1 MKIKNRCMKAGK
13 LIFVFLLT
21 TLNVSAQTGRKFTYE
36 FLSLP
41 PSARITGLG
50 GIAPVLRDDDI
61 NLSVYNPSN
70 LNPAHHRS
78 LAFNHNFHFAGISN
92 GSAAYGHHI
101 EKWGITTQ
109 LSVGYMSYGDFKWT
123 TERDE
128 SLGSFTASEQ
138 YIGLGLGRR
147 LNERITAG
155 LQIKSV
161 FSHLETY
168 QSFGMA
174 ADLALQYENPDQK
187 MAVTFLV
194 RNLGGEISTY
204 NASALSA
211 PLDIQIALTKRLS
224 HLPLRFSIIAHQL
237 QQWDVRYDD
246 PSAVEETD
254 LFGEVKKES
263 AFAAAADNF
272 FRHFMFNMELSLG
285 KTEGFKIRAAYN
297 HQRRQ
302 ELNLSTF
309 RSMAGFSLGFGL
321 KIKQIGIDYG
331 LGYYHLAGATNH
343 LSLVTNLDRFK
354 RKSGS

>member
-1 MKIKNRCMKAGK
+1 MKKKNKGMVPGK
-13 LIFVFLLT
+13 LTFALLLI
-21 TLNVSAQTGRKFTYE
+21 TLQLAAQTGRKFTYE

-70 LNPAHHRS
+70 LNPGHHRS

-101 EKWGITTQ
+101 EKWGLTTQ

-123 TERDE
+123 NERDE
-128 SLGSFTASEQ
+128 SLGNFTASEQ
-138 YIGLGLGRR
+138 YIGLGVGRR

-155 LQIKSV
+155 AQIKSV

-168 QSFGMA
+168 QSFGLA
-174 ADLALQYENPDQK
+174 ADIALQYENPDK
-187 MAVTFLV
+187 KLAVAFLV
-194 RNLGGEISTY
+194 RNLGGELSTY
-204 NASALSA
+204 HATALSA
-211 PLDIQIALTKRLS
+211 PLDIQIALTKRLTY
-224 HLPLRFSIIAHQL
+224 LPLRFSIIAHQL
-237 QQWDVRYDD
+237 QQWDIRYDD

-263 AFAAAADNF
+263 AFAAGVDNF

-285 KTEGFKIRAAYN
+285 KNEGFKLRAAYN

-354 RKSGS
+354 SKKSS